1 MMDIILSAV
10 YVLRM
15 AYTIFFMLFLPGFS
29 LIITLFRKNE
39 IGLLEKIALSPVFSV
54 LVIFALMIFPG
65 YFLGVDLTA
74 LNVFIMVSVFTIIC
88 LFLWAYKSSKIIKI
102 LKR

>member
-1 MMDIILSAV
+1 MIETLLSAF
-10 YVLRM
+10 R
-15 AYTIFFMLFLPGFS
+15 TIYAVFFMLFLPGFS
-29 LIITLFRKNE
+29 LIIILFRKNE

-54 LVIFALMIFPG
+54 LIIFALMIFPG

-88 LFLWAYKSSKIIKI
+88 LLIWAYRSGKITRV
-102 LKR
+102 LRR